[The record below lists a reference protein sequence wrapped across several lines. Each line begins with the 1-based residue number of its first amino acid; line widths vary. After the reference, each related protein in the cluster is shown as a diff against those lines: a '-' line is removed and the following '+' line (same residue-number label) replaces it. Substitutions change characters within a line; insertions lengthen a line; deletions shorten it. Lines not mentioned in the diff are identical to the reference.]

1 MFAFSSAKGMDIKMR
16 NLRIGKKLLVT
27 FMIIILLFCGTVV
40 TAIQGLGQNEEKYSE
55 FYNVGYK
62 ITNKIMSMRRGLQII
77 VKDIG
82 FITIED
88 DATKSESYTE
98 DIQKELALLKENG
111 TWLFENFEGD
121 EELLNSFSQEVTKA
135 AEMQEVVINT
145 AKNNKQRAQ
154 EMLLNEYQPLIE
166 EAVNTLIQISDV
178 AEKNAENDYNET
190 VKMQKTLVGIQLGM
204 AGGALVI
211 TIFLSTYLTRAITR
225 PLHELEKSAGKIV
238 KGEFDIELTYQSKD
252 ELGSLAKAF
261 KNMTVILDSVIS
273 DASRLLREMA
283 NGNFDV
289 RTQAEDRYVGNF
301 QSLLLSIRKLNR
313 DLSLTLGQINL
324 SADQVAADSD
334 QVSNGAQALSQ
345 GATEQAAAVEE
356 LATTI
361 AGISQQVKDT
371 AENAQHA
378 REQSTEAG
386 VEVEACN
393 HQMRDMVAA
402 MEEISRTS
410 NEISKIIKTI
420 EDIAFQT
427 NILALNASVEASRAG
442 AAGKGFAVVAEEVR
456 MLASKSSTASQNT
469 SELIESSI
477 GAVKRGTKLADSTAQ
492 SLVKV
497 MEDMRSTSETV
508 DKIADAA
515 EEQASAVEQVTVG
528 VDQISSVVQTN
539 SSTAVESAASS
550 EQLSSQATM
559 LKDLVSKFVLREEY
573 AFGAV
578 NTSTGGVNTRSSGIN
593 IDLN

>member
-27 FMIIILLFCGTVV
+27 FMIIILLFCGTVA

-88 DATKSESYTE
+88 DAAKSESYTE
-98 DIQKELALLKENG
+98 DIQKELALLKENA

-135 AEMQEVVINT
+135 TEMQEVVINT

-386 VEVEACN
+386 VKVEACN

-573 AFGAV
+573 ASGAV
-578 NTSTGGVNTRSSGIN
+578 NTSTRGVNTRTSGIN